1 MVAETE
7 PQARRR
13 HRPPARMTPRGA
25 ALCMVAAVCA
35 VAAGSV
41 SFAAPV
47 KPAREVRAR
56 IVSGT
61 PQSAHAYVAPAA
73 PKYVT
78 EFARPLVVRVEG
90 ARNPKLG
97 VRFFCVTPGCEL
109 PPQVQPDEVKRI
121 DPRTFE
127 VQSKDGKAT
136 ISLTVST
143 DTPRTVEVVAEPLA
157 GPGERAVRSAP
168 FRLTER

>member
-1 MVAETE
+1 
-7 PQARRR
+7 
-13 HRPPARMTPRGA
+13 MTPRRVAVGTVA
-25 ALCMVAAVCA
+25 ALCA
-35 VAAGSV
+35 VAASPV
-41 SFAAPV
+41 SFAAQ
-47 KPAREVRAR
+47 KPAREVRVR

-78 EFARPLVVRVEG
+78 EFTQPLVVRVEG
-90 ARNPKLG
+90 SKNPKLG

-127 VQSKDGKAT
+127 AQSKDGKAT

-143 DTPRTVEVVAEPLA
+143 DTPGTVEVVAEPVA
-157 GPGERAVRSAP
+157 GPGERTVKSAP
-168 FRLTER
+168 FRLTAG

>member
-1 MVAETE
+1 VR
-7 PQARRR
+7 AR
-13 HRPPARMTPRGA
+13 GI
-25 ALCMVAAVCA
+25 ALVTACVSAAVSA
-35 VAAGSV
+35 SLAAQGASAHHP
-41 SFAAPV
+41 AAAHP
-47 KPAREVRAR
+47 KATREVRVQ

-78 EFARPLVVRVEG
+78 EFTRPLVVRVEG

-97 VRFFCVTPGCEL
+97 VRFSCITPDCEL

-127 VQSKDGKAT
+127 AQSKDGKAT
-136 ISLTVST
+136 ISLIVST
-143 DTPRTVEVVAEPLA
+143 ATPRTVEVVAEPLA

-168 FRLTER
+168 FRLTAE